1 MLDFH
6 FLINY
11 GFILIVVLITTLVLS
26 MYYRKKPKVDKGFK
40 FAYHGLSYRR
50 KFLRTIYSIPLCI
63 FPLAIIYYFDGFTAN
78 FIFVTLL
85 LVIVFVFQTSY
96 NCIKWK
102 KED

>member
-6 FLINY
+6 ILINY

-40 FAYHGLSYRR
+40 FAYHSLSYRR

-63 FPLAIIYYFDGFTAN
+63 FPLAIIYYLEGFTAN

-96 NCIKWK
+96 NYVKWK